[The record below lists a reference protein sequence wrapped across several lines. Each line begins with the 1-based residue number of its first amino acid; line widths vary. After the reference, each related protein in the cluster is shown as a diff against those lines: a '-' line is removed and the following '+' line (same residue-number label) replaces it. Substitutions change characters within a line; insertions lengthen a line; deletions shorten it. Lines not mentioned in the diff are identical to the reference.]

1 MASGQH
7 YYQRIGQWNS
17 NQQDLLGKRITDPQ
31 TGRIFEY
38 NKINAST
45 GINKVAHGTP
55 LHRLNTATY
64 ASAHHLTAD
73 ISSLFR
79 AQFAGVAMVNDAKGS
94 AQFANAKA
102 TSGYGWIMT
111 NGPLGQ
117 NSTSQV
123 YSLTAYALAS
133 TGASTGNALQYG
145 GSTKSHAKMIVVSQ
159 KSTSTK
165 PFVGFAGSTPDTGS
179 AMTLAVPLT
188 KGWINA
194 PAAAG

>member
-1 MASGQH
+1 L
-7 YYQRIGQWNS
+7 
-17 NQQDLLGKRITDPQ
+17 D
-31 TGRIFEY
+31 
-38 NKINAST
+38 
-45 GINKVAHGTP
+45 
-55 LHRLNTATY
+55 TATY

-73 ISSLFR
+73 VESIHR
-79 AQFAGVAMVNDAKGS
+79 PKFAGIAIINDAKGS
-94 AQFANAKA
+94 AQFGNAKA

-123 YSLTAYALAS
+123 YSLTVYALAS
-133 TGASTGNALQYG
+133 TAVSGSDGLQYG
-145 GSTKSHAKMIVVSQ
+145 GSTGSHGKLVEVTG

-179 AMTLAVPLT
+179 AMTLCVPLT